1 MSVIQ
6 TSDIIIPNDP
16 TIIKQI
22 YDACQELSASM
33 TRSEGEKSFQK
44 EALDDLSKATGIP
57 KKHLAK
63 LAKLHHK
70 QNKSEVEAENETT
83 SELYDRIFPTNQ

>member
-22 YDACQELSASM
+22 QDACGELSASM
-33 TRSEGEKSFQK
+33 SRSEGEKSFQK
-44 EALDDLSKATGIP
+44 EALDDLSKATDIP
-57 KKHLAK
+57 KKHL
-63 LAKLHHK
+63 
-70 QNKSEVEAENETT
+70 
-83 SELYDRIFPTNQ
+83 